1 MNVSKAFGYVME
13 DMNWVVKIAIYA
25 AISFFSFFLLPIP
38 VLLGY
43 NIAITRNVKNGMK
56 NPLPEWD
63 DFGKM
68 FMDGL
73 YVWIAQLVYTLP
85 FWVLL
90 CIAIVA
96 TVGIGGIG
104 GAIGS
109 EEAMAAS
116 TLGIGG
122 IITVISCA
130 TLLLVIAALFIMP
143 ALIIQYVRYDEL
155 GACFRFGEVLAI
167 ARDNVADILIAL
179 VASIVAVFALTIVIG
194 VLSFIPCIGSII
206 GWVISMVIAPYI
218 GMVVSHM
225 YGQMAAKGEKFNPNA
240 NFA

>member
-1 MNVSKAFGYVME
+1 
-13 DMNWVVKIAIYA
+13 
-25 AISFFSFFLLPIP
+25 
-38 VLLGY
+38 
-43 NIAITRNVKNGMK
+43 MK

-130 TLLLVIAALFIMP
+130 TFLLVIAALFIMP

-225 YGQMAAKGEKFNPNA
+225 YGQMAAKGEKFNPNT